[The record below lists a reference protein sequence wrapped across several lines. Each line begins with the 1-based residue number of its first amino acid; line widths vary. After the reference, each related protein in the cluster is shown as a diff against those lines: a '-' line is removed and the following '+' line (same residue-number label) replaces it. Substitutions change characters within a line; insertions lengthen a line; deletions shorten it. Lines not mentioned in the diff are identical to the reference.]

1 MGLIPTCW
9 IGSCS
14 CRLLR
19 SFFFISTFQ
28 EMHIFATS
36 PSLMTNFA
44 TSATELGKNTNPI
57 LGAAQGKYF
66 ITWRSYFL
74 GGGDIRTNFILKGL
88 LSYLRC
94 LVIKVHL
101 YQSIPVYFAVEVK
114 TDIQINFSN
123 IKLQNSTYFYKIKK
137 DICLYRPLPMFCK
150 DPQAS
155 RSATKSQPPSRA
167 ILPPPI
173 TSYMHSQFSLGVL
186 YT

>member
-1 MGLIPTCW
+1 MQQSLEKLQTLFQG
-9 IGSCS
+9 
-14 CRLLR
+14 RHR
-19 SFFFISTFQ
+19 ENISLHG
-28 EMHIFATS
+28 EVIS
-36 PSLMTNFA
+36 W
-44 TSATELGKNTNPI
+44 G
-57 LGAAQGKYF
+57 
-66 ITWRSYFL
+66 

-123 IKLQNSTYFYKIKK
+123 IKLENSTYFYKIKK

-173 TSYMHSQFSLGVL
+173 TSYMHS
-186 YT
+186 